1 MRGWGIGGPARL
13 GRRRENRAMAKRG
26 GASPAGFVGDHDIVA
41 LRAVRYESP
50 ESSGS
55 GCDGMSIDGEC
66 APLPK

>member
-1 MRGWGIGGPARL
+1 
-13 GRRRENRAMAKRG
+13 MAKRG